1 METVDYALFQPL
13 VFGAILYVV
22 LFVSAAVL
30 DARGAEERAEGL
42 RDISFLIVL
51 LAAAWVIVLVL
62 VGARRRAGPGR
73 RHAHDR
79 RRHRRLLRPAA
90 VRVLRLFELMI
101 GRGPRRAAGRDN
113 G

>member
-1 METVDYALFQPL
+1 VETVDYALFQPL

-22 LFVSAAVL
+22 LFVAAAVL

-51 LAAAWVIVLVL
+51 LAAAWVVVLVL
-62 VGARRRAGPGR
+62 VALVDVPGLIV
-73 RHAHDR
+73 D
-79 RRHRRLLRPAA
+79 LLTIIA
-90 VRVLRLFELMI
+90 VIGVFFGLLLFAFFGVFELMI